1 MSGAFQT
8 PLSTYLL
15 SRQQSVRLI
24 YSKSYPVDLYPLTP
38 GYGHLTPG
46 APQVRLL
53 SLVLALVA
61 VPLASALVSQ
71 LASGLASL
79 LSLLRLSRL
88 EPGVLVTEDS
98 LAPSASLLLSLLAMF
113 TVSTSLVF
121 SLLWDWELPDSV
133 YFVVTTVSTIGFG
146 DILPAESLSFLMAG
160 GGILVGLSLFSLWQD
175 CVVVR
180 LYSHPN

>member
-1 MSGAFQT
+1 M
-8 PLSTYLL
+8 
-15 SRQQSVRLI
+15 I
-24 YSKSYPVDLYPLTP
+24 PLTT

-53 SLVLALVA
+53 SLVLVLVA

-71 LASGLASL
+71 LASGLS
-79 LSLLRLSRL
+79 SLLRLLQLSRL
-88 EPGVLVTEDS
+88 EPGSLVTEDS

-146 DILPAESLSFLMAG
+146 DILPGESLSFLMAG

-175 CVVVR
+175 CVVVN
-180 LYSHPN
+180 SFS